1 MQEFEF
7 GKILLAFDSDA
18 AGQQAALDAIDKHY
32 SEIFSDD
39 EERIGWN
46 SNWVKDSEA
55 YDEFLDTILR
65 VGAGTYLGRNDKIG
79 GHQIRGWS
87 VNRLV
92 YILTTFQ
99 KIIAKCL
106 YFGQAYNIAYVLPLC
121 QKIESEL
128 ITELKRRATPK
139 SQMHS
144 GARNQSEFLKAEDVL
159 QRVDKQRVYAFYLPD
174 LKVKGQ
180 EMWAKCP
187 FHKGGRENRA
197 SFSANIS
204 TGMFRCKTCGTGSSI
219 FEFIKLVEKCDYN
232 TAINR
237 ANELGS

>member
-1 MQEFEF
+1 MTIVF
-7 GKILLAFDSDA
+7 AFDSDE
-18 AGQQAALDAIDKHY
+18 AGQQAALDAIERHY
-32 SEIFSDD
+32 KDIFGD
-39 EERIGWN
+39 EGVTHN
-46 SNWVKDSEA
+46 SNWVKQAEE
-55 YDEFLDTILR
+55 YDEFLDRVLR
-65 VGAGTYLGRNDKIG
+65 MGCGTYLKRNDKIEN
-79 GHQIRGWS
+79 HQIRSWS
-87 VNRLV
+87 INRLV
-92 YILTTFQ
+92 YVLTVFQ
-99 KIIAKCL
+99 KLIANAL
-106 YFGQAYNIAYVLPLC
+106 YFGQAYNISYTLPAC

-128 ITELKRRATPK
+128 IAELKRRATPK
-139 SQMHS
+139 IKTYS
-144 GARNQSEFLKAEDVL
+144 GARNQVEFLKAADVL
-159 QRVDKQRVYAFYLPD
+159 ERVDKQKIYAFYLPD